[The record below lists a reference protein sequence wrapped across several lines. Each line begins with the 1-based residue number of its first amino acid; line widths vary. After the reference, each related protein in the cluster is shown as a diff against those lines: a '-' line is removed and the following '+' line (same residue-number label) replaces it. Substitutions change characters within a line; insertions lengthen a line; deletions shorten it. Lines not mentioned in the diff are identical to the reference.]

1 LHAAGI
7 LSLLKEPEE
16 EVKVFALSKLN
27 ELVDDF
33 WAEIAES
40 VTSM

>member
-16 EVKVFALSKLN
+16 EVKVFGLNKLDQLID
-27 ELVDDF
+27 EF
-33 WAEIAES
+33 WAEIAAS